1 MAVSKVP
8 GVTLD
13 DARQLVES
21 AIAAG
26 AERGFAP
33 LAVAVVDLTGEVV
46 ALHRSDGARP
56 LTARVAVSKARSA
69 LVALMPSGQLDQL
82 PDAITAALR
91 VTYGGDFVA
100 RAGGVPI
107 VRGGV
112 VQGAVGASGA
122 ASDEDE
128 AAVREALSSW
138 GADPAS

>member
-1 MAVSKVP
+1 MAVPKVP

-21 AIAAG
+21 ALATG

-33 LAVAVVDLTGEVV
+33 LAVAVVDVTGEVV
-46 ALHRSDGARP
+46 ALARSDGARP
-56 LTARVAVSKARSA
+56 MTSRVAVAKARSA

-82 PDAITAALR
+82 PEAITAALR
-91 VTYGGDFVA
+91 VAYGGDFVA
-100 RAGGVPI
+100 RAGGLPA

-112 VQGAVGASGA
+112 VHGAVGASGA

-128 AAVREALSSW
+128 AAIREALQRG
-138 GADPAS
+138 GADQPS